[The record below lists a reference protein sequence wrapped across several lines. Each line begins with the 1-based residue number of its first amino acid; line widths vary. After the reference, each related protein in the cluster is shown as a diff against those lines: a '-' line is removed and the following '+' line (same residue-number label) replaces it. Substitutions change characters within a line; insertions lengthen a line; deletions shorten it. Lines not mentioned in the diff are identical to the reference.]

1 MSQETGAAGLLIL
14 SVASGGVLWRGEVR
28 CALPGLCK
36 LHGGGVLGVFSL
48 GLAVPTPWVIKENA
62 AECPEFPTTGC
73 AFSGRSLSL
82 SESGS

>member
-62 AECPEFPTTGC
+62 AVCPEFPTTGC